1 MEDSENN
8 EKSNKPDTGNQE
20 GTEEKLEVDMEN
32 KQEGTPAAS
41 EDVKKINDP
50 VTILSVE
57 VLATGVETL
66 GDGATV
72 AEQSEDTQ
80 TNEGTCG
87 DVDDVKTHDESITE
101 VAVKSTDDKTDSN
114 TPTIPSADANT
125 AQLETNASTDKMEE
139 DQTVLVDNSSSKSAE
154 EITSTTT
161 AVAEETTNETETQS
175 ENLESTAT
183 PLQSSTT
190 GLSLLAQYASGNE
203 DSDTESV
210 VEVPLPANQ
219 DYRNKVVEI
228 DSDTDSDSS
237 DSDDS
242 DVECLDKLRKTI
254 EKRMEVDDD
263 DEEDEDDDNSK
274 GDNKRKPKQRIRAK
288 GELLLE
294 DLPPIHELKITVPE
308 EECIELGKIHS
319 IVDQLVLVS
328 ALPNS
333 VLLDLDTV
341 LFLDKGQ
348 RVLGEVFDVLGQ
360 VADPLY
366 CIRFNTNKEINEKN
380 IKVGDTVYVAPKT
393 QYTQFII
400 LSSLMNMKGSDASWE
415 NDIEP
420 PPRFLD
426 YSDDEQEQLAK
437 RQLRNRNKPTDCDDP
452 EKKARTMETEE
463 EGEEQPAHHSRQK
476 PSWQQRNHN
485 QYNRGGAGQTPNNQN
500 SYNRPPR
507 HQSPYH
513 QQQQQRHQQ
522 QPNRPSNHNP
532 SSWHSNYY
540 PQQYPV
546 PPPNY
551 GYGGGGAGYPPPQMP
566 PVQGY
571 GPPMYPMPP
580 MGYPAPHS
588 MPPHMR
594 PPPGQVPPQ
603 MVPGFNMRPPT
614 MGNFDGH
621 HPPPPGSQ

>member
-1 MEDSENN
+1 MEDSEKYD
-8 EKSNKPDTGNQE
+8 KSTEVDTGKHQQD
-20 GTEEKLEVDMEN
+20 EEKPETETKDVEELVNEN
-32 KQEGTPAAS
+32 
-41 EDVKKINDP
+41 DKKNNDP

-57 VLATGVETL
+57 VLATGTN
-66 GDGATV
+66 
-72 AEQSEDTQ
+72 QSETGSEHMSDAQ
-80 TNEGTCG
+80 TNDESVVPCG
-87 DVDDVKTHDESITE
+87 DANDTTETRENEVVPQDTGDKKEENVDIQPE
-101 VAVKSTDDKTDSN
+101 N
-114 TPTIPSADANT
+114 
-125 AQLETNASTDKMEE
+125 MEE
-139 DQTVLVDNSSSKSAE
+139 DTVQDSTENSTCKTDEDINSSTPS
-154 EITSTTT
+154 
-161 AVAEETTNETETQS
+161 TNETINEHV
-175 ENLESTAT
+175 EDGA
-183 PLQSSTT
+183 LQSTETKHLEANSATVSTT

-203 DSDTESV
+203 DSDSESV

-228 DSDTDSDSS
+228 DSDSDSDSS
-237 DSDDS
+237 SSDS
-242 DVECLDKLRKTI
+242 DVECLDNLRKKI
-254 EKRMEVDDD
+254 EKRMEVDEDD
-263 DEEDEDDDNSK
+263 DEDEDDENGK
-274 GDNKRKPKQRIRAK
+274 GERRKPKQKIKAK

-294 DLPPIHELKITVPE
+294 DLPPIHELHITVPE
-308 EECIELGKIHS
+308 DECIELGKIHS

-366 CIRFNTNKEINEKN
+366 CVRFNTNKDINEKN

-437 RQLRNRNKPTDCDDP
+437 KQLRNRNKPTECDDP
-452 EKKARTMETEE
+452 EKKARTGDTEE
-463 EGEEQPAHHSRQK
+463 GDGGNDATANRPKASRH
-476 PSWQQRNHN
+476 QRNQN
-485 QYNRGGAGQTPNNQN
+485 QRGGRPGQGSSNNQN

-507 HQSPYH
+507 HQSPYQQHH
-513 QQQQQRHQQ
+513 QQQM
-522 QPNRPSNHNP
+522 NRPSNHNP

-551 GYGGGGAGYPPPQMP
+551 GYGHHQGYPQMP
-566 PVQGY
+566 PVQQQNY
-571 GPPMYPMPP
+571 PQPMYPMPP
-580 MGYPAPHS
+580 MGYHAPPPH
-588 MPPHMR
+588 PHMR
-594 PPPGQVPPQ
+594 PVINNPSGPVPQQPQQ
-603 MVPGFNMRPPT
+603 MVPGVFNMRPPT

-621 HPPPPGSQ
+621 HPPPPGAQ

>member
-1 MEDSENN
+1 MMENLETQDKSKEVDSGIQ
-8 EKSNKPDTGNQE
+8 PG
-20 GTEEKLEVDMEN
+20 GEEKHDN
-32 KQEGTPAAS
+32 HDTEG
-41 EDVKKINDP
+41 DVKKPCDP

-57 VLATGVETL
+57 VLSTGTEVVPETDNGTKLASNTQPIEEPVEPCAS
-66 GDGATV
+66 DNV
-72 AEQSEDTQ
+72 NTQ
-80 TNEGTCG
+80 THANNE
-87 DVDDVKTHDESITE
+87 DVNKAVDETAKDNIEENTVDKQTESMEEDITNAANHNVPSDESSSKVASEVSITE
-101 VAVKSTDDKTDSN
+101 CSEETLAEKE
-114 TPTIPSADANT
+114 PSAI
-125 AQLETNASTDKMEE
+125 EKEP
-139 DQTVLVDNSSSKSAE
+139 SAP
-154 EITSTTT
+154 T
-161 AVAEETTNETETQS
+161 
-175 ENLESTAT
+175 
-183 PLQSSTT
+183 STT

-203 DSDTESV
+203 DSDTDSV

-237 DSDDS
+237 SSDS
-242 DVECLDKLRKTI
+242 DVECFENLRKKI
-254 EKRMEVDDD
+254 EKRMEVDDE
-263 DEEDEDDDNSK
+263 DEEDDDDENSK
-274 GDNKRKPKQRIRAK
+274 GENRRKPKQKIRAK

-294 DLPPIHELKITVPE
+294 DLPPIHELQITVPE
-308 EECIELGKIHS
+308 DECIELGKIHS
-319 IVDQLVLVS
+319 VVDQLVLVS

-366 CIRFNTNKEINEKN
+366 CVRFNTNKDINEKN

-400 LSSLMNMKGSDASWE
+400 LSSLMNVKGSDASWE

-426 YSDDEQEQLAK
+426 YSDDEQEQLAR

-452 EKKARTMETEE
+452 EKKARTMETGDEE
-463 EGEEQPAHHSRQK
+463 EEHSSSASRPK
-476 PSWQQRNHN
+476 HTRQQRN
-485 QYNRGGAGQTPNNQN
+485 QNRRGESGQGSNNQN

-513 QQQQQRHQQ
+513 QQRHQQ
-522 QPNRPSNHNP
+522 QMNRPSNHNP

-551 GYGGGGAGYPPPQMP
+551 GYGGGGYPQMP
-566 PVQGY
+566 PVQNY
-571 GPPMYPMPP
+571 APPPMYPMPP
-580 MGYPAPHS
+580 MGYHAP
-588 MPPHMR
+588 PPQPHMR
-594 PPPGQVPPQ
+594 PVLNNPAGPVPPQ
-603 MVPGFNMRPPT
+603 MHPGVFSMRPPT